1 MGSAR
6 GRGLSRREVAEQ
18 VGVSERTVRYAV
30 ARGDLVA
37 HRCGRRVIVW
47 ERDLE
52 RWLSTWERVRVGG
65 AA

>member
-1 MGSAR
+1 MGER
-6 GRGLSRREVAEQ
+6 GRGLSRREVAAR

-37 HRCGRRVIVW
+37 HRCGARVIVW

-52 RWLSTWERVRVGG
+52 RWVDGFEKVTGG